1 MNRKIII
8 MKYNIALVFFILF
21 TLPAHYGFS
30 QSKEDTVYKE
40 RVTVIAKYNPTVSDA
55 FKINISPAII
65 DTTVTMPKFTY
76 HVLDKMALTKYNV
89 EPIKP
94 ARVGDATVTKLYRVL
109 LKAGFGNYITP
120 YGEAFVNTV
129 HSKKYNAGFHFKHLS
144 SSPSK
149 EREYGYNDY
158 SNNDADLFGKMIMNT
173 HTLSADFNYNRDVV
187 HYYGYRTDES
197 LQRLDKMDT
206 KQRFSFFNGSFLL
219 NSHYSPDSAKWNHS
233 VGIGFYN
240 LSDIFNS
247 VENRLVVNAD
257 LNKELGLIKI
267 TKSQILG
274 AKVGVEYYLTQNTLG
289 SFNTGLIRLQPYLNT
304 NFKKFYFNIGVNAVV
319 QTDTASSLH
328 FYPIADVQFNV
339 INTILMIYGS
349 IEGDMIRN
357 SYKSI
362 TDENPF
368 VSSLIAQDYSNNKF
382 TVKGGLKSNIS
393 QNISANA
400 MVKYSRV
407 KNMPFYVTD
416 TTDVY
421 RNKFVAVYDD
431 VNLFV
436 VHAEVAYQNNEKLR
450 ILFGGN
456 FYQYTMDKE
465 EKAWQKPYFDVFLT
479 AKYNIADKIIIT
491 ADIISNSNYYAKTY
505 NSSAVVAKSVK
516 GFVDGNLG
524 IEYRYSKL
532 ISAFLNI
539 NNIASTK
546 YQRWL
551 NYPVQGINILGGLT
565 FSF

>member
-1 MNRKIII
+1 MNNKVYN
-8 MKYNIALVFFILF
+8 MKYFIPAVLFCFFSLVYSQL
-21 TLPAHYGFS
+21 FS

-55 FKINISPAII
+55 FKINISPSIT
-65 DTTVTMPKFTY
+65 DTGITVPKFTY
-76 HVLDKMALTKYNV
+76 HVFDKMAITNYNV

-120 YGEAFVNTV
+120 YGEAFVNTI
-129 HSKKYNAGFHFKHLS
+129 HSKKYNAGFHFRHLS

-149 EREYGYNDY
+149 ERNYGYNDY
-158 SNNDADLFGKMIMNT
+158 SNNEANLFGKMILPS
-173 HTLSADFNYNRDVV
+173 HTLTANFDYNRDVV
-187 HYYGYRTDES
+187 HYYGYRTDDI
-197 LQRLDKMDT
+197 LPRLDKMDT
-206 KQRFSFFNGSFLL
+206 KQRFSYFNGSFIL
-219 NSHYSPDSAKWNHS
+219 NSHYSPDSSKWNHS
-233 VGIGFYN
+233 VGIGIYN

-247 VENRLVVNAD
+247 VENRLDIKAD
-257 LNKELGLIKI
+257 VNKELGLIKI

-274 AKVGVEYYLTQNTLG
+274 AKVGLEYYLTQNTLS

-304 NFKKFYFNIGVNAVV
+304 NFKKFFFNLGVNVV
-319 QTDTASSLH
+319 VKTDTSTSLH

-357 SYKSI
+357 SYKTI

-368 VSSLIAQDYSNNKF
+368 VSSLICQDYSNNKF

-400 MVKYSRV
+400 MVKYSRI

-421 RNKFVAVYDD
+421 RNKFIAVYDD

-436 VHAEVAYQNNEKLR
+436 VHAEVSYQKNEKLR

-456 FYQYTMDKE
+456 FYSYGMNKE
-465 EKAWQKPYFDVFLT
+465 EKPWQKPYFDVFLT
-479 AKYNIADKIIIT
+479 AKYNIADKFIIT

-505 NSSAVVAKSVK
+505 NSAAVVPLNVK
-516 GFVDGNLG
+516 GFVDGNIG

-532 ISAFLNI
+532 LSAFLNI

-546 YQRWL
+546 YQRWY